1 MSDDAPEPA
10 PLPTPPDPAP
20 AGGALPDAVAL
31 LRDNRYLG
39 LLAMGAIIG
48 VPVAAIAYFFLKLV
62 AEAQEYVFTTLP
74 HDLGFSA
81 TPSWWPAPLLTLSG
95 VIVAL
100 TIKHLPG
107 TGGHSPA
114 DGFHNSG
121 PVPPIELPGIAIAA
135 FATLSLGV
143 VLGPEAPLIAIG
155 SGLGVL
161 AVHLMK
167 KDAPPIAAV
176 VVGVAGSFAAV
187 STLLGSPIVG
197 AFLLMEV
204 AGLGGAL
211 LGVMLV
217 PGLLAAGVGS
227 LIFVGLD
234 SWTGFGTFA
243 LAVPKIPPA
252 GTPTGVEFLWAIGIG
267 IGAAVLGAAIKRLA
281 LWLRPIVA
289 IRSVPFTAL
298 AGLGIGAIAFVFVEA
313 TDKDVSFLLFSG
325 QDALPNLIEGAAGW
339 TAGALVL
346 LVACKGLAY
355 GISLSSF
362 RGGPVFP
369 GLFIGA
375 AGGMALSHVGG
386 LPMIAGAAMGMG
398 AMTTAMLGLPLT
410 SVMLT
415 TLFLGADG
423 LTLTPVVIVAVAISY
438 VVSARLAPPPADEA
452 APDSAPAPAG
462 GT

>member
-1 MSDDAPEPA
+1 MTS
-10 PLPTPPDPAP
+10 PTTPSGSP
-20 AGGALPDAVAL
+20 ALPDAVEL
-31 LRDNRYLG
+31 LKDNRYLG
-39 LLAMGAIIG
+39 LLAMGAVIG
-48 VPVAAIAYFFLKLV
+48 VPVAAVAYFFLKLV
-62 AEAQEYVFTTLP
+62 AEVQEYLFTTLP
-74 HDLGFSA
+74 GDLGFQG
-81 TPSWWPAPLLTLSG
+81 TPSWWPIPLLGLSG
-95 VIVAL
+95 VLVAL
-100 TIKHLPG
+100 AIKHLPG

-114 DGFHNSG
+114 DGFKNTG
-121 PVPPIELPGIAIAA
+121 PVPPIELPGIFLAA

-161 AVHLMK
+161 AIHLLK
-167 KDAPPIAAV
+167 KDAPPMAAV
-176 VVGVAGSFAAV
+176 VVGVAGSFAAI

-211 LGVMLV
+211 LGVVLV
-217 PGLLAAGVGS
+217 PGLIAAGVGS

-234 SWTGFGTFA
+234 AWTGFGTFS
-243 LAVPKIPPA
+243 LSVPKLQPA
-252 GTPTGVEFLWAIGIG
+252 SSPTVAEFFWAVAIGVASALV
-267 IGAAVLGAAIKRLA
+267 GAGIKRLA
-281 LWLRPIVA
+281 LWLRTIVA
-289 IRSVPFTAL
+289 RRSVPYSAV
-298 AGLGIGAIAFVFVEA
+298 AGVAIGIIAFAFVELSNHS
-313 TDKDVSFLLFSG
+313 VSFLLFSG
-325 QDALPNLIEGAAGW
+325 QDALPALMENSAGW
-339 TAGALVL
+339 TLGALVL
-346 LVACKGLAY
+346 LVVGKGLAY

-375 AGGMALSHVGG
+375 AGGIALSHSAG

-423 LTLTPVVIVAVAISY
+423 LTLMPVVIVAVAISY
-438 VVSARLAPPPADEA
+438 VVSARLAPVVPPADPGEPNA
-452 APDSAPAPAG
+452 MPLLPPE
-462 GT
+462 T